1 MSTSST
7 AQALQDDAK
16 YIASFS
22 HLSEVPLVV
31 ASAHGS
37 YLVGADGR
45 EYLDF
50 ISGACTMSMGYDKPE
65 NTMAYGS
72 FPFPYAVGLP
82 QLEYAKALIRHYP
95 GGPANI
101 KAYFGVCGSEAVDGA
116 IKLCRA
122 FTKRK
127 KIVTFSGDYHGTTF
141 GAVSLTTM
149 PGRISDKF
157 DPLLPEVA
165 VLPFCDEDAS
175 DDDIDNCLLQLA
187 YMDYESIAGFI
198 IEPVQGDMGMVPMHQ
213 KLMQSIYS
221 IARTWGIAFV
231 VDEVQMGMHRS
242 GPFFSIENYAG
253 IIPDAV
259 IMGKS
264 IGGGIPLSCIM
275 GNANFM
281 DSLDQ
286 LEHAFSM
293 AGTAEA
299 CARGLSLLQEI
310 EKPEFQ
316 RALADKSSFLY
327 QSLYSLQE
335 KYPQVIEKITGIG
348 YAFGLWIKSNRPGL
362 DDDAA
367 CLEVIRRCFNKG
379 LYTHRLGS
387 SWMRI
392 EPQLNI
398 SMDDLSRGIAIITEA
413 VAEFAAGK

>member
-1 MSTSST
+1 MSTAST

-50 ISGACTMSMGYDKPE
+50 ISGACTMSMGYDKPKE
-65 NTMAYGS
+65 TMAYGS
-72 FPFPYAVGLP
+72 FPFPYALGLP
-82 QLEYAKALIRHYP
+82 QLEYAKALIRHFP
-95 GGPANI
+95 GGSDNI

-165 VLPFCDEDAS
+165 VLPFCDEEAS

-221 IARTWGIAFV
+221 IAKTWGIAFV
-231 VDEVQMGMHRS
+231 VDEIQMALHRT
-242 GPFFSIENYAG
+242 GPFFSIENYDG

-275 GNANFM
+275 G
-281 DSLDQ
+281 
-286 LEHAFSM
+286 
-293 AGTAEA
+293 
-299 CARGLSLLQEI
+299 
-310 EKPEFQ
+310 
-316 RALADKSSFLY
+316 
-327 QSLYSLQE
+327 
-335 KYPQVIEKITGIG
+335 
-348 YAFGLWIKSNRPGL
+348 
-362 DDDAA
+362 
-367 CLEVIRRCFNKG
+367 
-379 LYTHRLGS
+379 
-387 SWMRI
+387 
-392 EPQLNI
+392 
-398 SMDDLSRGIAIITEA
+398 
-413 VAEFAAGK
+413 